1 MLEPVKRHQEPC
13 KRKEYNQGSTRCAC
27 PVWIRGTLH
36 GKRVTVA
43 SVQVPAGTKM
53 LGHGKREGSSS
64 AVLEDRGPVRPE
76 AYAVIVPPMSEPRES
91 GEAAAPGFARILIGA

>member
-1 MLEPVKRHQEPC
+1 MLEPVKRHQKPC

-43 SVQVPAGTKM
+43 SSKY
-53 LGHGKREGSSS
+53 L
-64 AVLEDRGPVRPE
+64 PE
-76 AYAVIVPPMSEPRES
+76 PECSDMES
-91 GEAAAPGFARILIGA
+91 GRVLTLLC

>member
-1 MLEPVKRHQEPC
+1 
-13 KRKEYNQGSTRCAC
+13 
-27 PVWIRGTLH
+27 
-36 GKRVTVA
+36 
-43 SVQVPAGTKM
+43 M
-53 LGHGKREGSSS
+53 LGHGKREGSNS

>member
-1 MLEPVKRHQEPC
+1 
-13 KRKEYNQGSTRCAC
+13 
-27 PVWIRGTLH
+27 
-36 GKRVTVA
+36 
-43 SVQVPAGTKM
+43 M

-76 AYAVIVPPMSEPRES
+76 AYAVIVPLMSEPREP

>member
-1 MLEPVKRHQEPC
+1 
-13 KRKEYNQGSTRCAC
+13 
-27 PVWIRGTLH
+27 
-36 GKRVTVA
+36 
-43 SVQVPAGTKM
+43 M

-91 GEAAAPGFARILIGA
+91 GEAAAPGFARILIGACQIGCTSRKIGGSSATWCRSCWRSDSRHAENRTSLSGLNRLR